1 MSRKITF
8 ACSVLNYGGVGKI
21 LAFVTSSLL
30 SEGWQVDVLSL
41 RNEKRPVF
49 LPEGASFASIE
60 EIEATNRVS
69 WRLKLI
75 SKIRK
80 EIKKGGVKTICTF
93 GSEPSVM
100 VRLATLCM
108 KHITVISA
116 ERSDPYTLPKMWQK
130 LSSWAYS
137 HSDYCVFQLEKQR
150 DFHSDRVK
158 KKSFVIPN
166 AFIPKGEPVEA
177 IKEKRKVI
185 VSAGRFVHQKG
196 YDTLIR
202 AFAKVSK
209 MHPDYT
215 LELYGGGEEKELY
228 EQIIREEGI
237 EGKVKLFDYVKDVES
252 VIAGCSAFVLSSRFE
267 GIPNVL
273 IEAMSVGVPAVA
285 TDCTPGGPAF
295 LTDNGKRGL
304 LVPVDDVD
312 AMADA
317 ICKILESPKL
327 SEQLSEAG
335 KEICSLLEEKSIAK
349 QWVDMFTQIISDKQ

>member
-1 MSRKITF
+1 MNKEIILAGSI
-8 ACSVLNYGGVGKI
+8 LGQGGVGKI
-21 LAFVTSSLL
+21 LSFVADNLL
-30 SEGWQVDVLSL
+30 KNGFIVTVLSL
-41 RNEKRPVF
+41 RNEERPSF
-49 LPEGASFASIE
+49 LPDKAHFISLQKEKSNNRLLRRAE
-60 EIEATNRVS
+60 ELCN
-69 WRLKLI
+69 L
-75 SKIRK
+75 RK
-80 EIKKGGVKTICTF
+80 CLRKYKPFVICTF

-100 VRLATLCM
+100 VRLATVGF
-108 KHITVISA
+108 KNTTVISA
-116 ERSDPYTLPKMWQK
+116 ERSDPYTLPKFWKIM
-130 LSSWAYS
+130 SSWAYK

-150 DFHSDRVK
+150 DFYGEKVR

-166 AFIPKGEPVEA
+166 AFIPKESDGGTVVE
-177 IKEKRKVI
+177 RKVV
-185 VSAGRFVHQKG
+185 VSAGRFVYQKG

-209 MHPDYT
+209 THPDYT

-304 LVPVDDVD
+304 LVQVDDVD

-335 KEICSLLEEKSIAK
+335 KEICSLFEEKSIAK